1 MHFKME
7 GILLVNKA
15 KGPTSFHI
23 IKKLRRVTGVRKIGH
38 AGTLDPDARGLL
50 LVAFNKATK
59 SIQLLQQLPKEYVAK
74 ILLGVRTDTDDIS
87 GKVLSRNSVPPI
99 SDDAMKGVLTGF
111 MGRIQ
116 QVPPRFSAVKYRG
129 ERAYKLARQGE
140 DFTLKAKVVTI
151 SVLSILYYENPFL
164 KIIIECSKGTYVR
177 AIARDVG
184 EMLGCGGTL
193 FSLLRRRIGAWDLR
207 EALHGDQLMDREV
220 IEKHLISLKNLKT
233 LLSGMVM
240 AHSGVCPVA

>member
-1 MHFKME
+1 MHIKME
-7 GILLVNKA
+7 GILLVNKP

-59 SIQLLQQLPKEYVAK
+59 SIQLLQQLQKEYVAK
-74 ILLGVRTDTDDIS
+74 ILLGIRTDTDDVS

-99 SDDAMKGVLTGF
+99 SNDAMKRVLADF
-111 MGRIQ
+111 VGRIQ
-116 QVPPRFSAVKYRG
+116 QVPPKFSAVKYRG
-129 ERAYKLARQGE
+129 ERAYKLAREGR
-140 DFTLKAKVVTI
+140 DFTLKAKEVSI
-151 SVLSILYYENPFL
+151 SVLSILYYQNPFL
-164 KIIIECSKGTYVR
+164 RVIVECSKGTYMR

-193 FSLLRRRIGAWDLR
+193 FSLLRRRIGGWNLR
-207 EALHGDQLMDREV
+207 EALRDDQLMDREV
-220 IEKHLISLKNLKT
+220 IENHLISLKNLKT

-240 AHSGVCPVA
+240 AHSGVCSIA